1 MTRLSSITI
10 LCSLRGN
17 YNFSPNLQ
25 QLYIDNNQPFDPLV
39 LEIKHTLKN
48 SGITLVDQA
57 NQAHYILQINKINQ
71 APVLQSTS
79 TTNQISTYLMQYTV
93 AFSLTDAT
101 GKVLIP
107 QQQVTS
113 SASYTISSTQLST
126 NFTSQ
131 PELLPELRQDVIFQ
145 LMNRLS
151 SNNAKKALAYPTVDP
166 AIKSRHQ
173 DDQIAYS

>member
-1 MTRLSSITI
+1 MIR
-10 LCSLRGN
+10 LCSIAMFVSIFLLSACGFHLRGN

-25 QLYIDNNQPFDPLV
+25 QVYVNYSQPFDPLV
-39 LEIKHTLKN
+39 LEIKRTLTS
-48 SGITLVDQA
+48 SGITLVKQA
-57 NQAHYILQINKINQ
+57 TQAKYILQINKISQ

-93 AFSLTDAT
+93 TFSLTDVT

-113 SASYTISSTQLST
+113 SSSYTISSTQLSA

-145 LMNRLS
+145 LMSRLS
-151 SNNAKKALAYPTVDP
+151 SNNAKKALAYP
-166 AIKSRHQ
+166 AG
-173 DDQIAYS
+173 